1 MSAEKEA
8 LQYLNEIFTIIKET
22 LEEAKENRTNARQL
36 SNEENKA
43 LTDITN
49 KLKQPIFFKLC
60 LPTELTLTVQT
71 FALLTQFNDKS

>member
-49 KLKQPIFFKLC
+49 KLKQVRANLDKYLRTFR
-60 LPTELTLTVQT
+60 VQT
-71 FALLTQFNDKS
+71 SLKDFMQDTDE

>member
-49 KLKQPIFFKLC
+49 KLKQVRTNLDKYLKQFR
-60 LPTELTLTVQT
+60 VQT
-71 FALLTQFNDKS
+71 SLTDFGVDIDE

>member
-8 LQYLNEIFTIIKET
+8 LQYLDEIFTIIKET

-49 KLKQPIFFKLC
+49 KLKQVRTNLDKYLRAFR
-60 LPTELTLTVQT
+60 VQT
-71 FALLTQFNDKS
+71 SLTDFGLDKDE

>member
-22 LEEAKENRTNARQL
+22 LEEAKENSTNARQL

-49 KLKQPIFFKLC
+49 KLKQVRSNLDKYLKAFR
-60 LPTELTLTVQT
+60 VQT
-71 FALLTQFNDKS
+71 TLDQFDQNKE

>member
-8 LQYLNEIFTIIKET
+8 LQYLDEIFTIIKET
-22 LEEAKENRTNARQL
+22 LEEAKENRTNAREL

-49 KLKQPIFFKLC
+49 KLKQVRTNLNKYLKAFR
-60 LPTELTLTVQT
+60 VQT
-71 FALLTQFNDKS
+71 ALTDFAQDTDE

>member
-49 KLKQPIFFKLC
+49 KLKQVRANLDKYLRTFR
-60 LPTELTLTVQT
+60 VQT
-71 FALLTQFNDKS
+71 SLTDFGVDIDE

>member
-49 KLKQPIFFKLC
+49 KLKQVRTNLDKYLRTFR
-60 LPTELTLTVQT
+60 VQT
-71 FALLTQFNDKS
+71 SLTDFMQDTDE

>member
-8 LQYLNEIFTIIKET
+8 LQYLDEIFTIIKET
-22 LEEAKENRTNARQL
+22 LEEAKENRANARQL

-49 KLKQPIFFKLC
+49 KLKQVRSNLDKYLKAFR
-60 LPTELTLTVQT
+60 VQT
-71 FALLTQFNDKS
+71 TLDQFDLNKE

>member
-22 LEEAKENRTNARQL
+22 LEEAKENRANARQL

-49 KLKQPIFFKLC
+49 KLKQVRVNLNKYLRAFR
-60 LPTELTLTVQT
+60 VQT
-71 FALLTQFNDKS
+71 SLTDFMQDTDE

>member
-49 KLKQPIFFKLC
+49 KLKQVRSNLDKYLKAFR
-60 LPTELTLTVQT
+60 VQT
-71 FALLTQFNDKS
+71 TLDQFDQNKE

>member
-8 LQYLNEIFTIIKET
+8 LQYLDEIFTIIKET

-49 KLKQPIFFKLC
+49 KLKQVRANLDKYLRAFR
-60 LPTELTLTVQT
+60 VQT
-71 FALLTQFNDKS
+71 SLTDFMQNTDE

>member
-49 KLKQPIFFKLC
+49 KLKQVRSNLNKYLKAFR
-60 LPTELTLTVQT
+60 VQT
-71 FALLTQFNDKS
+71 TLDQFDQNKE

>member
-22 LEEAKENRTNARQL
+22 LEEAKENRANARQL

-49 KLKQPIFFKLC
+49 KLKQVRTNLDKYLRTFR
-60 LPTELTLTVQT
+60 VQT
-71 FALLTQFNDKS
+71 SLTDFMQDTDE

>member
-49 KLKQPIFFKLC
+49 KLKQVRANLDKYLRTFR
-60 LPTELTLTVQT
+60 VQT
-71 FALLTQFNDKS
+71 SLTDFMQDTDE

>member
-36 SNEENKA
+36 SNEETKA

-49 KLKQPIFFKLC
+49 KLKQVRTNLDKYLRAFR
-60 LPTELTLTVQT
+60 VQT
-71 FALLTQFNDKS
+71 SLTDFTQDTDE

>member
-8 LQYLNEIFTIIKET
+8 LQYLDEIFTIIKET

-36 SNEENKA
+36 TNEENKA

-49 KLKQPIFFKLC
+49 KLKQVRANLDKYLRAFR
-60 LPTELTLTVQT
+60 VQT
-71 FALLTQFNDKS
+71 SLKDFMQDTDE

>member
-36 SNEENKA
+36 SNEETKA

-49 KLKQPIFFKLC
+49 KLKQVRTNLNKYLRAFR
-60 LPTELTLTVQT
+60 VQT
-71 FALLTQFNDKS
+71 SLTDFGVDIDE

>member
-8 LQYLNEIFTIIKET
+8 LQYLDEIFTIIKET

-49 KLKQPIFFKLC
+49 KLKQVRSNLDKYLKAFR
-60 LPTELTLTVQT
+60 VQT
-71 FALLTQFNDKS
+71 TLDQFDQNKE

>member
-49 KLKQPIFFKLC
+49 KLKQVRTNLDKYLRTFR
-60 LPTELTLTVQT
+60 VQT
-71 FALLTQFNDKS
+71 SLTDFGVDIDE

>member
-49 KLKQPIFFKLC
+49 KLKQVRTNLNKYLRAFR
-60 LPTELTLTVQT
+60 VQT
-71 FALLTQFNDKS
+71 SLTDFGVDIDE

>member
-8 LQYLNEIFTIIKET
+8 LQYLDEIFTIIKET

-49 KLKQPIFFKLC
+49 KLKQVRANLDKYLRTFR
-60 LPTELTLTVQT
+60 VQT
-71 FALLTQFNDKS
+71 SLTDFGVDIDE

>member
-8 LQYLNEIFTIIKET
+8 LQYLDEIFTIIKET

-49 KLKQPIFFKLC
+49 KLKQVRTNLNKYLKAFR
-60 LPTELTLTVQT
+60 VQT
-71 FALLTQFNDKS
+71 ALTDFAQDTDE

>member
-22 LEEAKENRTNARQL
+22 LEEAKENRTNAREL
-36 SNEENKA
+36 SNEENNA

-49 KLKQPIFFKLC
+49 KLKQVRTNLNKYLKAFR
-60 LPTELTLTVQT
+60 VQT
-71 FALLTQFNDKS
+71 SLSDFTQNTDE

>member
-8 LQYLNEIFTIIKET
+8 LQYLDEIFTIIKET

-36 SNEENKA
+36 SIEENKA

-49 KLKQPIFFKLC
+49 KLKQVRSNLDKYLKAFR
-60 LPTELTLTVQT
+60 VQT
-71 FALLTQFNDKS
+71 ALTDFAQDTDE

>member
-8 LQYLNEIFTIIKET
+8 LQYLDEIFTIIKET

-49 KLKQPIFFKLC
+49 KLKQVRTNLDKYLRTFR
-60 LPTELTLTVQT
+60 VQT
-71 FALLTQFNDKS
+71 SLTDFMQDTDE

>member
-49 KLKQPIFFKLC
+49 KLKQVRTNLDKYLRAFR
-60 LPTELTLTVQT
+60 VQT
-71 FALLTQFNDKS
+71 SLTDFMQDTDE

>member
-49 KLKQPIFFKLC
+49 KLKQVRANLDKYLRAFR
-60 LPTELTLTVQT
+60 VQT
-71 FALLTQFNDKS
+71 SLKDFMQDTDE

>member
-8 LQYLNEIFTIIKET
+8 LQYLDEIFTIIKET

-49 KLKQPIFFKLC
+49 KLKQVRTNLDKYLRTFR
-60 LPTELTLTVQT
+60 VQT
-71 FALLTQFNDKS
+71 SLTDFTQDTDE

>member
-49 KLKQPIFFKLC
+49 KLKQVRSNLDKYLKSMR
-60 LPTELTLTVQT
+60 VQT
-71 FALLTQFNDKS
+71 SLTQFGLDNTEQ